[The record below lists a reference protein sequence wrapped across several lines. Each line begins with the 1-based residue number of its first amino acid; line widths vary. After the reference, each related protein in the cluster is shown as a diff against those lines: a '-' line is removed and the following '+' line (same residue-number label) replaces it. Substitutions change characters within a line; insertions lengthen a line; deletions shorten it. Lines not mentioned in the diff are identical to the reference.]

1 MEKGV
6 GMARIVVIGAGA
18 SGLMAAYAASS
29 SGADA
34 IVLERNEKAGKK
46 IYITGKGRCN
56 LTNATSVQELLD
68 AVPRNPKFLQSALHA
83 FDNRD
88 TMDFFE
94 EHGLPLKVE
103 RGERV
108 FPESDRASDVTRT
121 LLRAMHE
128 EGAKL
133 RLDTDVTRIL
143 AEAGR
148 VRGVAV
154 QSGEGEET
162 IAADAVIC
170 ACGGRSYPSTGSDGT
185 GYTLAW
191 ALGHTITPLS
201 PSLVPM
207 EVEEGYVHELQGL
220 SLKNVEVT
228 LYKGKKRVYEGFGEM
243 LFTHFGVS
251 GPLILSA
258 SSIANQYFG
267 GGPLDLCIDLKPAV
281 PADQLDRR
289 LQRML
294 SENRNKRLRNAL
306 QGLLPARLA
315 PVVLELSGVD
325 PEKQAN
331 SVTRAE
337 RLSIVGVLKAFPC
350 TVTGLRGFDEA
361 IVTRGGVD
369 VKEVNPS
376 TMESKLVRGLYFCGE
391 MLDVDA
397 VTGGYNLQ
405 IAWSTGHLAGTSAA
419 RAGIGG

>member
-1 MEKGV
+1 
-6 GMARIVVIGAGA
+6 MAKVVVIGAGA
-18 SGLMAAYAASS
+18 SGLMAAYAAASH
-29 SGADA
+29 GASVL
-34 IVLERNEKAGKK
+34 VLERNEKAGKK

-56 LTNATSVQELLD
+56 LTNATSLQELFD
-68 AVPRNPKFLQSALHA
+68 AVPRNSKFLYSSLYS
-83 FDNRD
+83 FDNQA

-94 EHGLPLKVE
+94 EHGLTLKVE

-108 FPESDRASDVTRT
+108 FPESDHASDVTRA
-121 LLRAMHE
+121 LLRAMRE
-128 EGAKL
+128 EGAELWLNTDATKII
-133 RLDTDVTRIL
+133 LD
-143 AEAGR
+143 EGR
-148 VRGVAV
+148 VRGVATHSEDGYEV
-154 QSGEGEET
+154 H
-162 IAADAVIC
+162 AADAVIC
-170 ACGGRSYPSTGSDGT
+170 ACGGCSYPSTGSDGT
-185 GYTLAW
+185 GYELARDC
-191 ALGHTITPLS
+191 GHTITPLS

-207 EVEEGYVHELQGL
+207 DVKEGYVRELQGL

-228 LYKGKKRVYEGFGEM
+228 LFKGKKRVYEGFGEM

-267 GGPLDLCIDLKPAV
+267 DGPLDLRIDLKPAV
-281 PADQLDRR
+281 PQDQLDRR
-289 LQRML
+289 LQRMV
-294 SENRNKRLRNAL
+294 SENPNKCLKNAL
-306 QGLLPARLA
+306 QGLLPARLS
-315 PVVLELSGVD
+315 PVVLGLSGVD

-337 RLSIVGVLKAFPC
+337 RLSIASVLKAFPC

-405 IAWSTGHLAGTSAA
+405 IAWSTGHSAGVHAA
-419 RAGIGG
+419 GRQGD